1 MIQGLIVGPFLAV
14 AALLAYRAH
23 KDIPLLAVTTFAI
36 AILGFAWLLVSIA
49 QLTDRV
55 L

>member
-1 MIQGLIVGPFLAV
+1 MIQGLTVGPFLAV
-14 AALLAYRAH
+14 AALLAYQVH

-36 AILGFAWLLVSIA
+36 AIFGFAWLLVSIA
-49 QLTDRV
+49 QFTDRV